1 MFGALFMKI
10 SDKMME
16 IERRQSKK
24 RDYNILQ
31 LLVMSIIVGLVAGG
45 VSIIFNLILERSI
58 GIIVSLNIIGDRNK
72 ILILPMLGGLF
83 LSWLYT
89 YKIDEQHRKFGVAE
103 VWYELRKINEFVMRP
118 RQVFL
123 KTIGTLVTLAT
134 GFSAGRQGPI
144 VNIGGAIGSNIG
156 YTMNFKKRQIKILI
170 GCGVAGAVAGAFNEP
185 IFASIFVLE
194 VLLKRDYI
202 EHSGPVFMSAVS
214 ASILR
219 KVTVGDSH
227 MFNVGTFIGRL
238 SVSELPMIILLG
250 IICGLVA
257 GIYIYSIKR
266 LGSIHEKFNIP
277 FTYRPAIAGVIIGVT
292 GYLIPENFDLYFGTT
307 ERIMQEQF
315 TLVFLLALIVVKIV
329 TTAITLGSG
338 GIGGG
343 FMPGIFIGCATG
355 GAFALGFRGLY
366 GMDYYTYAFLGMAGM
381 FSGFGCAP
389 LSATLLAVEIM
400 GDNGLVIPIFLVCI
414 ISSVVTEF
422 IMKQNLYINFREGFD
437 S

>member
-1 MFGALFMKI
+1 MKI
-10 SDKMME
+10 SEKMIQ
-16 IERRQSKK
+16 IEERQVKK
-24 RDYNILQ
+24 RDFNIMQ
-31 LLVMSIIVGLVAGG
+31 LLVMSVIVGLISGG
-45 VSIIFNLILERSI
+45 ISILFNLILESSI
-58 GIIVSLNIIGDRNK
+58 RHIISVNILGDKIK
-72 ILILPMLGGLF
+72 ILILPILGGVF

-89 YKIDEQHRKFGVAE
+89 YKIDEADRKFGVAE

-118 RQVFL
+118 KQVIL
-123 KTIGTLVTLAT
+123 KTIATIVTLAT

-156 YTMNFKKRQIKILI
+156 YTLNFKKRQIKILI

-227 MFNVGTFIGRL
+227 LFNVGTFIGKL

-250 IICGLVA
+250 VICGLVA
-257 GIYIYSIKR
+257 GVYIYSIKKLTLINDKLR
-266 LGSIHEKFNIP
+266 IP
-277 FTYRPAIAGVIIGVT
+277 FNLRPIIAGGIIGIT

-307 ERIMQEQF
+307 EMIMQEKF
-315 TLVFLLALIVVKIV
+315 TLVFLIILIVVKIV
-329 TTAITLGSG
+329 MTAVTLGSG

-355 GAFALGFRGLY
+355 GAFALLFGGFY
-366 GMDYYTYAFLGMAGM
+366 GMDYYTYAYLGMAGM
-381 FSGFGCAP
+381 FSGFACAP

-414 ISSVVTEF
+414 IASVVTESL
-422 IMKQNLYINFREGFD
+422 MKQNLYINFEEGFD